1 METVVYFQGV
11 IMINYKIINKDNKAR
26 LGQLETKHGIVDTPA
41 FMAVGTQGTVKA
53 MMPESVEQ
61 TGTQVVLGNTY
72 HLMLRPTA
80 ERIADLGGLHKFMNW
95 HKTILTDSGGF
106 QVMSLAKLRK
116 ITEKGV
122 TFSSHIDGSKH
133 LLSPE
138 RSMEIQHLLGSDITM
153 CFDEC
158 TKFPATF
165 DEAKASME
173 LSLRWALRS
182 KEAFIQRS
190 GYGLFGIIQGSIY
203 PQLREYSANE
213 MVKIGF
219 DGYAV
224 GGLAVGEG
232 QEMMLKTLDFC
243 VDFLP
248 ENKPRY
254 LMGVGTP
261 DDLIKSVYRGI
272 DMFDC
277 VMPTRAGRN
286 GLAFTRSGK
295 INIRNAKNAT
305 DEAPLD
311 EHCHCPA
318 CKNYSRA
325 FLHHAVKAKEI
336 IASMLMTW
344 HNIQFYQD
352 LMNKL
357 RELIAKNEMT
367 DDCEKIFEKL
377 RG

>member
-1 METVVYFQGV
+1 MEIVAFFQGAK
-11 IMINYKIINKDNKAR
+11 MINYKIINQHKKAR

-80 ERIADLGGLHKFMNW
+80 EKIASLGGLHKFMNW
-95 HKTILTDSGGF
+95 NKTILTDSGGF
-106 QVMSLAKLRK
+106 QVMSLATLRK
-116 ITEKGV
+116 ITEAGV

-158 TKFPATF
+158 TKFPATH

-182 KEAFIQRS
+182 KEAFIERN

-203 PQLREYSANE
+203 PDLREYSAQK
-213 MVKIGF
+213 MVEVGF

-232 QEMMLKTLDFC
+232 QKMMLETLDYS

-261 DDLIKSVYRGI
+261 DDLVKAVYRGI

-286 GLAFTRSGK
+286 GLAFTRAGK
-295 INIRNAKNAT
+295 INIRNAKHAT
-305 DEAPLD
+305 DKTPLD
-311 EHCHCPA
+311 EHCLCPA
-318 CKNYSRA
+318 CKNYSKA
-325 FLHHAVKAKEI
+325 YLHHTVKAKEI

-352 LMNKL
+352 LMKKL
-357 RELIAKNEMT
+357 RELIANNEMI
-367 DDCEKIFEKL
+367 DDTAVIFEKMKN
-377 RG
+377 

>member
-1 METVVYFQGV
+1 
-11 IMINYKIINKDNKAR
+11 MIKFKLLNTHNKAR
-26 LGQLETKHGIVDTPA
+26 LGQIETKHGLIDTPA

-53 MMPESVEQ
+53 ILPESVEQ
-61 TGTQVVLGNTY
+61 TGTQVILGNTY
-72 HLMLRPTA
+72 HLMLRPSA

-95 HKTILTDSGGF
+95 PHTILTDSGGF

-116 ITEKGV
+116 ITEEGV
-122 TFSSHIDGSKH
+122 TFNSHINGAKY

-138 RSMEIQHLLGSDITM
+138 RSMEIQYLLGSDITM

-158 TKFPATF
+158 TKFPATE
-165 DEAKASME
+165 DEAQSSME
-173 LSLRWALRS
+173 LSLRWAKRS
-182 KEAFIQRS
+182 KEAFIERE

-203 PQLREYSANE
+203 QNLREISSVK
-213 MVKIGF
+213 MVELDF
-219 DGYAV
+219 DGYAI

-232 QEMMLKTLDFC
+232 QEMMLKTLDYS

-261 DDLIKSVYRGI
+261 EDLIKAVYRGI

-295 INIRNAKNAT
+295 INIRNARFAN
-305 DEAPLD
+305 DESPLD
-311 EHCHCPA
+311 EFCACAA

-325 FLHHAVKAKEI
+325 YLHHTVKAKEI
-336 IASMLMTW
+336 ISSMLMTW

-357 RELIAKNEMT
+357 RELIRTNMMI
-367 DDCEKIFEKL
+367 DDATVIFEAMK
-377 RG
+377 